1 MRKIIQRASAL
12 LLAGVLTASVCA
24 PASAAPA
31 KEVDLNGKYHAS
43 LGIQTA
49 TQLWAEHMAYYDKE
63 QNKTYGTDEADK
75 LISKDG
81 GTKKVHDG
89 TFTDVEI
96 AGNGTYTV
104 KLEDAD
110 FAGETCISQ
119 LHVATDIPENDKI
132 KFSNVIATIN
142 DKKVLEFD
150 QGWMENEDTYTQG
163 GMVVVL
169 LNHWRD
175 ELIELV
181 KGQGK
186 SEDAPNGYTLLN
198 GFGKESITVQFT
210 VSGFDY
216 DNPDAVAETPAP
228 TATVAP
234 ASDSGSDS
242 STGGM
247 STAAKAGIVIAIVV
261 VLGGVVIICVS
272 RKRK

>member
-12 LLAGVLTASVCA
+12 LLAGVLTASVCT